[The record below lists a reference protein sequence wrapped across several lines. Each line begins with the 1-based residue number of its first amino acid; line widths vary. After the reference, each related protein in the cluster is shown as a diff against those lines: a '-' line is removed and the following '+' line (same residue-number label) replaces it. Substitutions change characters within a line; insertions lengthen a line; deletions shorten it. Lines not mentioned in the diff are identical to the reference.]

1 MCIRDRVTAVHA
13 DHDVDIRCD
22 VGVAGF
28 EPGRVVL
35 ADGERVDADVVV
47 VGIGVSPA
55 VDWLDGSGLT
65 LDNGVVCG
73 ADLDA
78 GSAAGHA
85 GVFAAGDICH
95 WHNPLFDEAMRVE
108 HWTNAAE
115 QGALAARNLL
125 ASAAGEATDDYA
137 AIPFFWSEQYDR
149 RIQFL
154 GRATADDDVHLFAG
168 SVDDRAFAALYGS
181 GGRLRG
187 VLGVNMPRMVMP
199 FRRHFESAISW
210 DDALAVAAELAG

>member
-1 MCIRDRVTAVHA
+1 MKQAKGLVSLKLSIVAPTTGAWIETSIA
-13 DHDVDIRCD
+13 TPSGFNI
-22 VGVAGF
+22 GVAPTT
-28 EPGRVVL
+28 EWL
-35 ADGERVDADVVV
+35 AD
-47 VGIGVSPA
+47 
-55 VDWLDGSGLT
+55 SGLT
-65 LDNGVVCG
+65 IDNGVVCG

-78 GSAAGHA
+78 GVAAGIA
-85 GVFAAGDICH
+85 GVYAAGDICH

-115 QGALAARNLL
+115 QGALAARNLV
-125 ASAAGEATDDYA
+125 ATSAGEPTEEYA

-149 RIQFL
+149 RIQFI
-154 GRATADDDVHLFAG
+154 GRATADDEVHLFAG

-199 FRRHFESAISW
+199 FRRHFEAAISW